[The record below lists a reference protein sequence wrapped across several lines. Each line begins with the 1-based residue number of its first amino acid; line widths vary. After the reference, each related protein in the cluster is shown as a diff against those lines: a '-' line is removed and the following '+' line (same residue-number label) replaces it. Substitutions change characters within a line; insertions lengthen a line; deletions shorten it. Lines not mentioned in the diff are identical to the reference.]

1 MASETR
7 SALMTLVSADTPQA
21 RLARERLAIQMVRA
35 GELSLLEGT
44 PPEQR
49 LPAIELLGQGEWPVS
64 GATLLRLID
73 PQRQSAI
80 QIAAVR
86 AIGQIRDPAAV
97 GSLVEPARWKAFTP
111 QVRDAVL
118 TTLFSE
124 ERLVS
129 VLLDAVA
136 RRDISAS
143 ALGASRWRRLTA
155 HRNTSIRQRAE
166 ALYTAADAGS
176 AMQIYER
183 KLPDVLSRS
192 GNPTRGAV
200 AFTTYC
206 SACHTFNGSGG
217 HVGPDLSGI
226 RNQPADA
233 LLLHVIVPDYEITP
247 GYEAY
252 AVQTRD
258 ERTIFGRLE
267 SEAPNSMTLRD
278 GAGQAHTILRT
289 DIKSMTAATSSL
301 MPVGLDQ
308 TMSSGELADLIAYLK
323 NAER

>member
-1 MASETR
+1 
-7 SALMTLVSADTPQA
+7 
-21 RLARERLAIQMVRA
+21 
-35 GELSLLEGT
+35 LL
-44 PPEQR
+44 
-49 LPAIELLGQGEWPVS
+49 
-64 GATLLRLID
+64 D
-73 PQRQSAI
+73 PRRQSAI

-86 AIGQIRDPAAV
+86 AVGQLREPAAAA
-97 GSLVEPARWKAFTP
+97 SLVEPARWQAYTP
-111 QVRDAVL
+111 QVRDGVL

-136 RRDISAS
+136 RRDINAS

-166 ALYTAADAGS
+166 ALYAAADTGS
-176 AMQIYER
+176 AMQVYER
-183 KLPDVLSRS
+183 KLPDVLART
-192 GNPTRGAV
+192 GNATRGAA
-200 AFTTYC
+200 AFTMYC
-206 SACHTFNGSGG
+206 ATCHTFNGSGG
-217 HVGPDLSGI
+217 RVGPDLSGI

-233 LLLHVIVPDYEITP
+233 LLLHIVVPDYEITP

-252 AVQTRD
+252 TVQTRD

-289 DIKSMTAATSSL
+289 EIKSMTVATSSL

-308 TMSSGELADLIAYLK
+308 TMSSGQLADLIAYLK
-323 NAER
+323 NVER

>member
-1 MASETR
+1 
-7 SALMTLVSADTPQA
+7 
-21 RLARERLAIQMVRA
+21 
-35 GELSLLEGT
+35 
-44 PPEQR
+44 
-49 LPAIELLGQGEWPVS
+49 VS

-73 PQRQSAI
+73 PQHQSAI

-86 AIGQIRDPAAV
+86 AIGQLRDPAAAA
-97 GSLVEPARWKAFTP
+97 SLLEPARWRAYTP
-111 QVRDAVL
+111 QVRDVVL

-124 ERLVS
+124 ERLLS

-155 HRNTSIRQRAE
+155 HRNTSSRQRAE
-166 ALYTAADAGS
+166 ALYNAADTGS
-176 AMQIYER
+176 AMQTYER

-192 GNPTRGAV
+192 GNPTRGAA

-206 SACHTFNGSGG
+206 AACHTFNGSSGR
-217 HVGPDLSGI
+217 VGPDLSGI

-233 LLLHVIVPDYEITP
+233 LLLHIIVPDYEITP

-252 AVQTRD
+252 TVQTRD
-258 ERTIFGRLE
+258 ERAIFGRVE
-267 SEAPNSMTLRD
+267 SEAPNSLTLRD

-323 NAER
+323 NVER